1 MTRRA
6 VHGWAAAARVVG
18 SVGLGVALGGCGA
31 AGAARGNPDPRG
43 TVGAWVRAVRAHDA
57 AGAFALLDPRAR
69 DGLDAARFAALF
81 AENHA
86 ELEAQA
92 AALEAQAARR
102 VDARARLTLVG
113 GEVVALVLEDG
124 AWRIDG
130 GVLDAP
136 GLRTPEDAV
145 ASLRRALSRRSLP
158 GVLRVLSRG
167 TRADVEAELARLNA
181 ASEDT
186 ADLEVHVDGD
196 AAEVRLGGGA
206 RVQLVREAGEWRVVD
221 VE

>member
-1 MTRRA
+1 
-6 VHGWAAAARVVG
+6 
-18 SVGLGVALGGCGA
+18 VALGLLALVGVAGCGA
-31 AGAARGNPDPRG
+31 AAASRGTPDPRG
-43 TVGAWVRAVRAHDA
+43 TLRAWAVAVRARD
-57 AGAFALLDPRAR
+57 AGAAYALLDADARQGTDRAR
-69 DGLDAARFAALF
+69 FSALF
-81 AENHA
+81 TAHHA
-86 ELEAQA
+86 ELAAQA
-92 AALEAQAARR
+92 TALEAGAAS
-102 VDARARLTLVG
+102 DIGARARLTLVG

-145 ASLRRALSRRSLP
+145 ASLRRALARRSLD
-158 GVLRVLSRG
+158 GVLRVLSRE
-167 TRADVEAELARLNA
+167 TRGEVEAEIARFLA

-186 ADLEVHVDGD
+186 ADLETRVEGD

-206 RVQLVREAGEWRVVD
+206 RVTLVREAGAWRVAD